1 MDISN
6 RKRMNTN
13 KKLLCISASLG
24 NGGAERQMLM
34 LIELLNKKGIIPIVL
49 TYGDIKNDYPTDAK
63 MERYNICSR
72 SSSHLWR
79 NLKLL
84 FCIFKI
90 RPDIIL
96 SYWTDPNLLAAVY
109 KFFVPS
115 CRVVVSERHVMQKP
129 LSRRERFL
137 YLLYKYVDK
146 IVSNSQSQVREL
158 TREYPAL
165 SSKTITISNYTDI
178 TSYQPSYSPIFSH
191 PIKITILARYAKQ
204 KNILRFLHVVHLLN
218 QDKDCPL
225 FICNWYG
232 QNKRNDVLLPYYE
245 ECVEYKE
252 KNHLENVYLNGYERN
267 VREIISSSDIICLPS
282 LFEGF
287 SNTLSEAICLGK
299 PILASNVSDNPLLV
313 QDGWNG
319 YLFNPEDERNMF
331 DVIKKML
338 SRPEKMLEFSKN
350 SRRLAEKLFDEE
362 RFLNSYLNVLYG
374 TNI

>member
-1 MDISN
+1 M
-6 RKRMNTN
+6 
-13 KKLLCISASLG
+13 
-24 NGGAERQMLM
+24 
-34 LIELLNKKGIIPIVL
+34 
-49 TYGDIKNDYPTDAK
+49 
-63 MERYNICSR
+63 
-72 SSSHLWR
+72 
-79 NLKLL
+79 
-84 FCIFKI
+84 
-90 RPDIIL
+90 
-96 SYWTDPNLLAAVY
+96 
-109 KFFVPS
+109 
-115 CRVVVSERHVMQKP
+115 
-129 LSRRERFL
+129 
-137 YLLYKYVDK
+137 
-146 IVSNSQSQVREL
+146 
-158 TREYPAL
+158 
-165 SSKTITISNYTDI
+165 
-178 TSYQPSYSPIFSH
+178 
-191 PIKITILARYAKQ
+191 
-204 KNILRFLHVVHLLN
+204 
-218 QDKDCPL
+218 
-225 FICNWYG
+225 
-232 QNKRNDVLLPYYE
+232 LLPYYE

-362 RFLNSYLNVLYG
+362 RFINSYLNVLYG